1 MKSLQDAIYN
11 WLTIKIVAEARPDD
25 KAAKETF
32 DLFEDI
38 LVNEF
43 KLKDIQIQKDD
54 VMYLVNYTIDG
65 EAKSARFPTELIEVM
80 HNQISQHPERYQ
92 NYE

>member
-25 KAAKETF
+25 TAARDTF
-32 DLFEDI
+32 ELFEDI

-43 KLKDIQIQKDD
+43 KLKDISIQKDE
-54 VMYLVNYTIDG
+54 VMYLVTYKIDG
-65 EAKSARFPTELIEVM
+65 EVKSARFPTELIEVM
-80 HNQISQHPERYQ
+80 YDQIQNNPERYQ

>member
-65 EAKSARFPTELIEVM
+65 EAKSAWFPTELIEVM

>member
-11 WLTIKIVAEARPDD
+11 WLTIKVVAEARPDD
-25 KAAKETF
+25 KSAKETF

-43 KLKDIQIQKDD
+43 KLKDIEIQKDD
-54 VMYLVNYTIDG
+54 FMYLVKYKIDG
-65 EAKSARFPTELIEVM
+65 ESKSARFPIELIEVM
-80 HNQISQHPERYQ
+80 HNQIQQHPERYQ

>member
-43 KLKDIQIQKDD
+43 KLEDIEIQKND
-54 VMYLVNYTIDG
+54 VMYLVKYKIDG

-80 HNQISQHPERYQ
+80 HDQISQNPERYQ